1 MIPISM
7 SSEESSEST
16 KPKLKS
22 NGDSKVQKPLQSS
35 STNDYNK
42 KNTFALNLQS
52 ESESQGR
59 GGIDEFDVSGPE
71 NDLAEDD
78 FWN

>member
-1 MIPISM
+1 MIFTAIISVIR
-7 SSEESSEST
+7 
-16 KPKLKS
+16 
-22 NGDSKVQKPLQSS
+22 N
-35 STNDYNK
+35 NDYNK